1 MAQPWKL
8 PSSRRIDI
16 DNIPATFS
24 SLSQLSGMSRDAT
37 MAMLYGDSLS
47 EAMMGEEEALYGGAM
62 PPGMEIDRENA
73 LEKTKFQMENPN
85 AIMTPWG
92 PSLAPEEM
100 DIMLQENDGLEALLD
115 VPESQHASLMAEAD
129 MIMDQ
134 MSDELDD
141 VMDVADDIGMRENMS
156 PFEAAKNIAGDAL
169 LGAID
174 FLFPP
179 DTAYGAET
187 GMPDQ
192 TDQILDGAPA
202 GQRPSV
208 EEAMLSGDALMGDI
222 GASMVD
228 GPLSFADAMAL
239 GVTGDPNFGRGDPS
253 ILQPEVVQAGAGD
266 ITPTRRPSESVIQ
279 VDPEVSMSLDAL
291 MEETADN
298 PESFLEEMMILT
310 QPSSDP
316 DNPGSMIDP
325 AITPNELRSWL
336 DSKDIRYGHPLM
348 PVVPQL
354 YRSTRAQGGGEGVGV
369 GPQPSWQD
377 TFREGRSATD
387 LTGNQNLL
395 KPFYETMNKLEDAGR
410 PDVRAAM
417 GQIFNDTTALFWFW
431 EGDKAFKVKD
441 NPKQLEDQY
450 GAFLEKYVK
459 DPSSFRG
466 GKQFNDRIQWLGGLM
481 EKEQQGLI
489 SANPWVKARFS
500 DNAQNTKVLSDLYR
514 TGGSRDYY
522 ASGIHSTLGEMRK
535 YWEGMGESNT
545 DVFRRLTAPRTEQVE
560 DASQV
565 IDDTDAILGPP
576 EPVQAGWNGQAI

>member
-1 MAQPWKL
+1 
-8 PSSRRIDI
+8 
-16 DNIPATFS
+16 
-24 SLSQLSGMSRDAT
+24 
-37 MAMLYGDSLS
+37 
-47 EAMMGEEEALYGGAM
+47 
-62 PPGMEIDRENA
+62 
-73 LEKTKFQMENPN
+73 
-85 AIMTPWG
+85 
-92 PSLAPEEM
+92 
-100 DIMLQENDGLEALLD
+100 
-115 VPESQHASLMAEAD
+115 
-129 MIMDQ
+129 
-134 MSDELDD
+134 
-141 VMDVADDIGMRENMS
+141 MDVADDIGMRENMS

-174 FLFPP
+174 LLFPP
-179 DTAYGAET
+179 DTAYGAEP
-187 GMPDQ
+187 GVPDQ
-192 TDQILDGAPA
+192 TDQILDG
-202 GQRPSV
+202 GSDQ
-208 EEAMLSGDALMGDI
+208 D
-222 GASMVD
+222 
-228 GPLSFADAMAL
+228 LSFADAMAL
-239 GVTGDPNFGRGDPS
+239 GVTGDPNFGIGDPM
-253 ILQPEVVQAGAGD
+253 IDQPAGG
-266 ITPTRRPSESVIQ
+266 VMQ

-298 PESFLEEMMILT
+298 PEDFLEGMRNLM
-310 QPSSDP
+310 QPSPDF
-316 DNPGSMIDP
+316 DNPEVIIP
-325 AITPNELRSWL
+325 AAIGPDDLKSWL

-354 YRSTRAQGGGEGVGV
+354 YESTRTLGGREDVGEGVGA

-377 TFREGRSATD
+377 AFREGATSATD

-481 EKEQQGLI
+481 EKEQQGPITSNL
-489 SANPWVKARFS
+489 WVDRLFS
-500 DNAQNTKVLSDLYR
+500 GDSDTAGINTRILSDLYR